1 MSIFSARFGLTLV
14 LAAALCLGGRA
25 AHAQVVAQVVA
36 QAAPVSY
43 WTPGWPVGFG
53 NLGAGNSNIYGN
65 FPSFDGSDAR
75 GGISRM
81 RYNFGGGWFVG
92 SEAGAAGL
100 SLNGING
107 AFGSAGSLNYQSVQ
121 FGYNFQ
127 NAPVTVYAGF
137 DTLKYDTNI
146 GSPFAS
152 FDKVSGTLPGYS
164 ARAGVEFQ
172 PTSNLSLSF
181 GVGYTQQSGR
191 VDSDINSSLVPG
203 ASPLAVGGRR

>member
-1 MSIFSARFGLTLV
+1 MSVFSVRFGLTFV
-14 LAAALCLGGRA
+14 LAAALCLGGRT
-25 AHAQVVAQVVA
+25 AHAQVVA

-43 WTPGWPVGFG
+43 LTPGWPLGFG
-53 NLGAGNSNIYGN
+53 NLGN
-65 FPSFDGSDAR
+65 FPSFDGNDAR

-92 SEAGAAGL
+92 SEGGIAGL
-100 SLNGING
+100 NMNGINQLTT
-107 AFGSAGSLNYQSVQ
+107 FGSAGSLNYQSVQ

-137 DTLKYDTNI
+137 DTLRYDTNI
-146 GSPFAS
+146 GSPFAP

-172 PTSNLSLSF
+172 PTSNLSL
-181 GVGYTQQSGR
+181 
-191 VDSDINSSLVPG
+191 
-203 ASPLAVGGRR
+203 

>member
-1 MSIFSARFGLTLV
+1 MSVFSVRFGLTFV
-14 LAAALCLGGRA
+14 LAAALCLGGRT
-25 AHAQVVAQVVA
+25 AHAQVVA

-53 NLGAGNSNIYGN
+53 NLGAGNSNSYGN
-65 FPSFDGSDAR
+65 FPSFDGNDAR

-92 SEAGAAGL
+92 SEGGVAGL
-100 SLNGING
+100 NMNGINQFTT
-107 AFGSAGSLNYQSVQ
+107 FGSAGSLNYQSVQ

-146 GSPFAS
+146 GSPFAP

-181 GVGYTQQSGR
+181 GVGYTQQQSGR
-191 VDSDINSSLVPG
+191 VDSDINSSLLPG